1 MIKKLKSDTS
11 LTTFSPQMKNVTP
24 KNSMPFRSYAA
35 PVLTMS
41 PRGEMPKTMR
51 EAYKDERT
59 DNILY
64 LAKKRVPFVNG
75 RKAY

>member
-1 MIKKLKSDTS
+1 
-11 LTTFSPQMKNVTP
+11 
-24 KNSMPFRSYAA
+24 
-35 PVLTMS
+35 
-41 PRGEMPKTMR
+41 MPKTMR

-59 DNILY
+59 ENFLY